1 MKKTIKKNNKKLIII
16 RQKTINI
23 RNMFSL
29 EKKKKVKDLMKK
41 ENAFLKKENELLRNK
56 LFTKEKKLEE
66 NKRLFTK
73 KPMPPP
79 R

>member
-1 MKKTIKKNNKKLIII
+1 
-16 RQKTINI
+16 
-23 RNMFSL
+23 
-29 EKKKKVKDLMKK
+29 MKK